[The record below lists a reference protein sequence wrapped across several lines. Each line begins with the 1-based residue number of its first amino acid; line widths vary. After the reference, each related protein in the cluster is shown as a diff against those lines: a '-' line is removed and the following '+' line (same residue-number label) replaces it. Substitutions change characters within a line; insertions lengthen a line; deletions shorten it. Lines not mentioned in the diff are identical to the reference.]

1 MPLTNASMQL
11 PGLAVALLCTGLAS
25 AQPAD
30 PHAESLQLER
40 HAAQCAPR
48 LESLE
53 RLLIDKIHS
62 LEPSMGERLRQIPE
76 TERRIARLRHQLDQ
90 ERQDYEKLPWR
101 PEHRIR
107 LDALENEIWRNQ
119 SAISSTRLDERNLTV
134 MKPALTRTRQQQ
146 SALFQQLD
154 AFTAARN
161 DCARPQHDPQ
171 CYAEEV
177 VPLHPL
183 LKSALDD
190 THALLETLW
199 SPLSDVA
206 FYSMAW
212 IDDCAAT
219 VPPRFSRQPSPEVHA
234 PAGQFPR
241 LTEEVHHV

>member
-1 MPLTNASMQL
+1 MPLFNASMQL
-11 PGLAVALLCTGLAS
+11 PGLAVALLYTGLAS

-30 PHAESLQLER
+30 PQTETLQLER
-40 HAAQCAPR
+40 RAARCAPH

-53 RLLIDKIHS
+53 RLLIDKIHG
-62 LEPSMGERLRQIPE
+62 LEPTMGERLRQIPE
-76 TERRIARLRHQLDQ
+76 IEGRIARLRQQLDQ

-101 PEHRIR
+101 SEYRIR
-107 LDALENEIWRNQ
+107 LEALENEIWSNQ
-119 SAISSTRLDERNLTV
+119 SAIRSTQFDERDLTV
-134 MKPALTRTRQQQ
+134 MKPALSSTRQQK
-146 SALFQQLD
+146 SALLQQLD
-154 AFTAARN
+154 AFTATRH
-161 DCARPQHDPQ
+161 DCEHPQRSPQ

-177 VPLHPL
+177 LPLHPL

-219 VPPRFSRQPSPEVHA
+219 APSGFGRQPSP
-234 PAGQFPR
+234 
-241 LTEEVHHV
+241 

>member
-1 MPLTNASMQL
+1 MPLINAFMQL
-11 PGLAVALLCTGLAS
+11 PGLAVALLYTGLAS

-30 PHAESLQLER
+30 PQTEALQLESR
-40 HAAQCAPR
+40 AAQCAPH

-53 RLLIDKIHS
+53 RLLVDRING
-62 LEPSMGERLRQIPE
+62 LEPAMGERLRQIPE
-76 TERRIARLRHQLDQ
+76 IERRIARLRQQLDQ

-107 LDALENEIWRNQ
+107 LEALENEIWSNQ
-119 SAISSTRLDERNLTV
+119 SAIRSTQLDERNLTV
-134 MKPALTRTRQQQ
+134 MKPALSSTRQQQ
-146 SALFQQLD
+146 SALILQLD
-154 AFTAARN
+154 AFVAARH
-161 DCARPQHDPQ
+161 DCEHPQHSPQ

-177 VPLHPL
+177 APLHPL

-199 SPLSDVA
+199 SPLSNVV

-219 VPPRFSRQPSPEVHA
+219 APPGIRPTAIPLVPRPRWIVPQIS
-234 PAGQFPR
+234 
-241 LTEEVHHV
+241 EEVHHV